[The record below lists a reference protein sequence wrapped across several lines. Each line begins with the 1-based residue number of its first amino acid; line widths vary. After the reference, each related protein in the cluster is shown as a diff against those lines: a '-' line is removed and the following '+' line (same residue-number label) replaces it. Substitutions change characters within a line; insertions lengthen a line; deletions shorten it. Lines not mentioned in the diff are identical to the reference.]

1 MATTPATRTV
11 YSPFVPA
18 TETRPELSARALI
31 LGAFFGILFGA
42 VTVYVGLRA
51 GLTVA
56 ASIPISV
63 LSISILRA
71 FGKASI
77 LENNIVQTTGNAGQ
91 SIASGVIFTLPALI
105 FLGFDL
111 ESTRIFALALFGG
124 WLGVLFMIP
133 LRKQLIVDEHE
144 TLTYPEGTACADVLE
159 AGERGGSFAS
169 RVFLGLG
176 LGGVYTLFQNE
187 NLLSLFP
194 STPNYQPDLGAQ
206 HLLRGSAIRADV
218 TPEYLGVGY
227 IIGIRVA
234 AVMLAGGAFS
244 WLVLMPAIYF
254 FGSHL
259 ARPLYPGTVPIADM
273 GPSQLWSTYVR
284 PMGAGAVAAAGLI
297 TLCRTLPTIA
307 SALADGLKNIRKS
320 KQGGAHA
327 RGAGGEV
334 AAETM
339 GTPRRTEH
347 DLPPIVVLGG
357 SGALIVLLW
366 IFLQF
371 HPVPGAQ
378 VGALANFAASLL
390 VVLFGFLFVTVS
402 ARIVGIVGSSA
413 SPVSG
418 MTIATLMATAAIFV
432 VKGWTAPAFGAL
444 AITIGGIVCIA
455 ASNAGDTA
463 QDLKTGYLIGA
474 TPWKQQLAIM
484 IGVVI
489 SVVSIGATLNA
500 MNTGLETF
508 QRMPH
513 PIPININALPDG
525 VRSSGHFN
533 RDHVTLSGPTL
544 PVTAPLAATTPSP
557 IPNTPVRT
565 PPDAVAPPAAT
576 TGKIGTNAAGAEPVA
591 SAASAPM
598 VQETRAGTIGT
609 PAAGREELPA
619 ASSYLLLNAIGST
632 TLEDGKYL
640 YNPATGTIDVQWI
653 QGIGSEKAA
662 APQGRLMAT
671 VINGILSRKLPWSL
685 VLLGVFLVIA
695 VELLGV
701 RSLTFAVGAYLSI
714 ATTLAIFTGGLMRW
728 MVDRAMHRHAAAQ
741 AAAGHASSIE
751 LWHSDR
757 EAWMARNPVFD
768 VTNPDHLDPST
779 GLPVPTSVTPALDAE
794 SEISPGSLYASGL
807 IAAGG
812 IVGLLGVC
820 VKLYENFFDRTLPR
834 FTEANPLHHDWVSVL
849 AFAAL
854 AFSLYYF
861 ARKPLDNQVE
871 SEVEG

>member
-1 MATTPATRTV
+1 MATSTPTRPTFK
-11 YSPFVPA
+11 PFVPA
-18 TETRPELSARALI
+18 TETRPELTTRALL
-31 LGAFFGILFGA
+31 LGAVFGVLFGA

-77 LENNIVQTTGNAGQ
+77 LENNIVQSTGNAGQ

-111 ESTRIFALALFGG
+111 EASRIFALALFGG

-133 LRKQLIVDEHE
+133 LRRQLIVDEHD
-144 TLTYPEGTACADVLE
+144 TLVYPEGTACADVLI

-176 LGGVYTLFQNE
+176 LGGIYTLFQND
-187 NLLSLFP
+187 NLFALWP
-194 STPNYQPDLGAQ
+194 SQPDYQPNLGEQ
-206 HLLRGSAIRADV
+206 HLLKGSAIRADC

-234 AVMLAGGAFS
+234 AIMLAGGVFS

-259 ARPLYPGTVPIADM
+259 STPLYPGTVLITQM
-273 GPSQLWSTYVR
+273 SPSDLWRTYVR

-297 TLCRTLPTIA
+297 TLLRTLPTIVG
-307 SALADGLKNIRKS
+307 ALTQGFRKTGTG
-320 KQGGAHA
+320 K
-327 RGAGGEV
+327 V
-334 AAETM
+334 AAAQ
-339 GTPRRTEH
+339 PSRIEH
-347 DLPPIVVLGG
+347 DLPPIVVFGG
-357 SGALIVLLW
+357 SLLLIVLMVL
-366 IFLQF
+366 FLEF
-371 HPVPGAQ
+371 KPIPGAQ
-378 VGALANFAASLL
+378 VGLVANIAAALL
-390 VVLFGFLFVTVS
+390 VVVFGFLFVTVS

-418 MTIATLMATAAIFV
+418 MTIATLMATAAIFL

-444 AITIGGIVCIA
+444 AITIGGVVCIA
-455 ASNAGDTA
+455 ASNAGDTS

-474 TPWKQQLAIM
+474 TPWKQQIAIM
-484 IGVVI
+484 IGVIVSI
-489 SVVSIGATLNA
+489 FSIGATLNA
-500 MNTGLETF
+500 MNKGLESF
-508 QRMPH
+508 QRLPK
-513 PIPININALPDG
+513 PIVFSLDHLPDG
-525 VRSSGHFN
+525 VQNSGNFTSSD
-533 RDHVTLSGPTL
+533 RITLTSH
-544 PVTAPLAATTPSP
+544 
-557 IPNTPVRT
+557 NT
-565 PPDAVAPPAAT
+565 DNQA
-576 TGKIGTNAAGAEPVA
+576 KEEITNAK
-591 SAASAPM
+591 
-598 VQETRAGTIGT
+598 QYI
-609 PAAGREELPA
+609 
-619 ASSYLLLNAIGST
+619 LLNSIGST
-632 TLEDGKYL
+632 TLDDGKYL
-640 YNPATGTIDVQWI
+640 YNPTTNEIEIQWI

-671 VINGILSRKLPWSL
+671 VINGILSRKLPWAL
-685 VLLGVFLVIA
+685 VLLGVAIVIV

-714 ATTLAIFTGGLMRW
+714 ATTLAIFVGGVMRW
-728 MVDRAMHRHAAAQ
+728 LVDRAMLHHAAKKARVE
-741 AAAGHASSIE
+741 HDASLA

-757 EAWMARNPVFD
+757 ETWLAQHPGFDPTDPTHADPSGRPVFNAI
-768 VTNPDHLDPST
+768 T
-779 GLPVPTSVTPALDAE
+779 ARDATIE
-794 SEISPGSLYASGL
+794 SEVSPGSLYASGL

-820 VKLYENFFDRTLPR
+820 VKLYEAATDRSIPR
-834 FTEANPLHHDWVSVL
+834 FSDHNPLHHDLVSVIM
-849 AFAAL
+849 FALL

-861 ARKPLDNQVE
+861 AKKPLKT
-871 SEVEG
+871 EG